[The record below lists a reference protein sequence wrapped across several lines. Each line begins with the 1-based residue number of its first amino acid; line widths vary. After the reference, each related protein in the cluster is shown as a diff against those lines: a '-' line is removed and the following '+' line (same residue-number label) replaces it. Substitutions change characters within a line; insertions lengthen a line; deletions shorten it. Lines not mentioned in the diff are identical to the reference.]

1 MNTSKGERLRK
12 MYQIKLDKRVEKE
25 LDRIPEKIFDRIRE
39 VISALKDNPR
49 PLGVKKLTNQEHWR
63 IRVGEYRILYEIDD
77 GEKLITIFRI
87 KHRRDVYK

>member
-1 MNTSKGERLRK
+1 

-25 LDRIPEKIFDRIRE
+25 LDKIPEKMFDKIE
-39 VISALKDNPR
+39 KLILSLKDNPR

-77 GEKLITIFRI
+77 KDEVIAIFKI
-87 KHRRDVYK
+87 KHRKDVYK

>member
-1 MNTSKGERLRK
+1 

-25 LDRIPEKIFDRIRE
+25 LDKIPEKMFDKIE
-39 VISALKDNPR
+39 KLILSLKDNPR

-77 GEKLITIFRI
+77 KDEVIAIFKI
-87 KHRRDVYK
+87 KYRKDVYK

>member
-1 MNTSKGERLRK
+1 

-25 LDRIPEKIFDRIRE
+25 LDTIPDKIFDKIKK
-39 VISALKDNPR
+39 VISSLKDNPR

-77 GEKLITIFRI
+77 KEKIIAIFKI
-87 KHRRDVYK
+87 KHRKDVYK